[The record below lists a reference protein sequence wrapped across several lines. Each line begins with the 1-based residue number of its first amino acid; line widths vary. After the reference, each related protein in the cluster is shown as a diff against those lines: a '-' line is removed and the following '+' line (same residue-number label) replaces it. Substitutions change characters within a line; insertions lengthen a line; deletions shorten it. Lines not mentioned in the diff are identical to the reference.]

1 MRIFLAGVSCVGKT
15 TIGAQLAGLLEC
27 RFFDLDIE
35 NRAFLRDVDRAPSK
49 PSPDVTRFPARGVTS
64 LETRAFSGGQ
74 LQLGHCVAAEWAAG
88 WLLEGCQRKAERH
101 HRRASRYAGEYSQ
114 EDHVLRHRLPS
125 VA

>member
-1 MRIFLAGVSCVGKT
+1 MSFFRLGYRKPSVSS
-15 TIGAQLAGLLEC
+15 
-27 RFFDLDIE
+27 R
-35 NRAFLRDVDRAPSK
+35 RRSSAFE

-64 LETRAFSGGQ
+64 LETRVFSGGQ
-74 LQLGHCVAAEWAAG
+74 LQLGHGIAAEWAAG